1 MLHETPDAADG
12 TLAAP
17 APGAGQVAGGSAPG
31 GDGGK
36 AGGLAAGEPTTPRI
50 KRIRAS
56 KNKPRP
62 GVYSVKEY
70 PITEDTLDRIGT
82 LRTSVA
88 FWSAV
93 GSLGLGFV
101 LSTWQSLSLAGDGAK
116 QEAISAWWAYV
127 KAGAFITLVSYA
139 AAIYYHCKGKSV
151 LQFVKDNTT
160 HDEE

>member
-1 MLHETPDAADG
+1 MLHETPDGADG
-12 TLAAP
+12 TLAGV
-17 APGAGQVAGGSAPG
+17 APGAGQATGGSGVDGGQAAGG
-31 GDGGK
+31 
-36 AGGLAAGEPTTPRI
+36 GLLAGEPATPRA

-56 KNKPRP
+56 KAKPRP

-101 LSTWQSLSLAGDGAK
+101 LSTWQSLSLTGDGAK
-116 QEAISAWWAYV
+116 QEAVAAWWAYV
-127 KAGAFITLVSYA
+127 KAGGFITAVSYA

-160 HDEE
+160 HDQE